1 MNAYFSDTEMTW
13 EAYLALE
20 ADSEERYEYHDGEV
34 IAMAGATNRHNRL
47 IGRMMVALH
56 PAVSGKGCDVFTES
70 VKLYRYQSERYLYP
84 DLMVTCN
91 PLDLQAKNGIRSPL
105 LIAEVLSKTNTHKHL
120 TFKMRAYFRLPSL
133 QHYLLI
139 SQDECMVQHFRRT
152 VEGNFEVLLYD
163 EMDQAIDLPELD
175 AHLRLADIYQGI
187 EFDPEVT
194 YAEEEAA
201 RYAATQESSS

>member
-34 IAMAGATNRHNRL
+34 IAMAGATNRHNE
-47 IGRMMVALH
+47 IVVNTSHALR
-56 PAVSGKGCDVFTES
+56 SGLMAKGCKVYTES

-175 AHLRLADIYQGI
+175 AHLRLADIYHGI